1 MSKEKLRQC
10 LKTAP
15 VFSKLKQSDREELVQ
30 VARRRTYHKG
40 QCVCLQ
46 DTIWDEVVYVE
57 SGRLGWSMLSLE
69 GKRQVVFE
77 LEPCEIAWGHS
88 LFDGE
93 VMPASLEAQEPTAVY
108 VWPRE
113 IIIPIVSRNVD
124 AVWDVT
130 RVLVRVMRIVREIV
144 YGFAFHRVSGR
155 LARLLL
161 SRYTPQDGQT
171 VQRDITLDE
180 IAENVGT
187 TRELISKVLHHF
199 SDEGILDVSRTQFKF
214 TNLTQLE
221 QLAE

>member
-1 MSKEKLRQC
+1 MSKGKLRHC
-10 LKTAP
+10 LETAP
-15 VFSKLKQSDREELVQ
+15 VFSKLRQSDRDELVRA
-30 VARRRTYHKG
+30 ARHRTYHKG
-40 QCVCLQ
+40 QCICLQ
-46 DTIWDEVVYVE
+46 DTIWDEVLYIE

-77 LEPCEIAWGHS
+77 LGPCAVTWGHS

-93 VMPASLEAQEPTAVY
+93 PMPASLEAQEPTAVY

-113 IIIPIVSRNVD
+113 VIVPIVSRNVE

-130 RVLVRVMRIVREIV
+130 RILIKAMRTVREVV

-161 SRYTPQDGQT
+161 NRYAPQNGQT
-171 VQRDITLDE
+171 VRRDITLDE
-180 IAENVGT
+180 MADNVGT

-199 SDEGILDVSRTQFKF
+199 DDEGMIEVSRTQFVF
-214 TNLTQLE
+214 INLTQLE